1 MITMEGSAIERMF
14 PVIVSA
20 ISRYRLH
27 DRTHLREFLLFNL
40 QWGHKSINKDT
51 EDDNAKTDIL
61 NSKDIQQSVN
71 TIHDPSHNGRKLT
84 NDRSAA
90 LCR

>member
-1 MITMEGSAIERMF
+1 MGF
-14 PVIVSA
+14 LLDFLDL
-20 ISRYRLH
+20 RLH
-27 DRTHLREFLLFNL
+27 HSVQFGEFLLFDL

-51 EDDNAKTDIL
+51 EDDNTKTDIL